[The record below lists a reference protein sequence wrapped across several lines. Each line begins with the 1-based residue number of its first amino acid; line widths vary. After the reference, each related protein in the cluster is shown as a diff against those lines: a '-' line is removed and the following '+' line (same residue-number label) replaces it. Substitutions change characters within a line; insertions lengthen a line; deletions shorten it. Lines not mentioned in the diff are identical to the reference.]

1 MHFSWQRIIPSIF
14 FSLTDYDKIRGKIYN
29 HCNIVAPCL
38 LAKGTFKF
46 YTIKFAVFCS
56 LMLLPIIFFLS
67 ELGNQSGWL
76 LDVDQQFLRPQSFV
90 SLCRHNWSKRQGK
103 DVLNITLDKISKCFT
118 GFFLP
123 LSHKRLMG
131 YHHPTRQVRGQATW
145 TPKFVNG
152 IIREQSNLGLSNWYQ
167 LVPGVYPIF
176 IFKYPCACV
185 DRSF

>member
-1 MHFSWQRIIPSIF
+1 MHFSWQRIIPSIFFLVFFF

-90 SLCRHNWSKRQGK
+90 SLCRHNWSKRQEK

-118 GFFLP
+118 VFFCPSAIKGSWGIITPPGRWEVRRRGHPSLW
-123 LSHKRLMG
+123 MG
-131 YHHPTRQVRGQATW
+131 S
-145 TPKFVNG
+145 FVNKA
-152 IIREQSNLGLSNWYQ
+152 I
-167 LVPGVYPIF
+167 
-176 IFKYPCACV
+176 
-185 DRSF
+185 